1 MAVKKTK
8 LGIEPYDGAF
18 VVTPADATV
27 LAGVRGLY
35 VGGAGNLT
43 VEMLNPE
50 SVAATVLFSAVPAGT
65 VLPIVV
71 ERVLST
77 GTTATL
83 IVALR

>member
-1 MAVKKTK
+1 MAVKKTR
-8 LGIEPYDGAF
+8 LGAEPADGAF
-18 VVTPADATV
+18 AVTPSDVTV
-27 LAGVRGLY
+27 LVGARALY

-50 SVAATVLFSAVPAGT
+50 SAAATVTFSGVPAGT
-65 VLPIVV
+65 LLPISV